1 MSHGHDKA
9 HIAPHEAPVT
19 NAEPPLHFRPL
30 HDRVLVKREKPE
42 EVSRG
47 GIIIPDSVQE
57 KSGEATVMAVGTGK
71 ILANGTVVPPSVK
84 KGDVVYLSKHS
95 LRDIPIDGKT
105 YGVVRDEDIDGVK
118 ES

>member
-9 HIAPHEAPVT
+9 HIPPHDPPVT

-30 HDRVLVKREKPE
+30 HDRVLVKREVPE
-42 EVSRG
+42 KVSKG
-47 GIIIPDSVQE
+47 GIIIPEAAQE
-57 KSGEATVMAVGTGK
+57 KGGVATVMAVGTGK
-71 ILANGTVVPPSVK
+71 VLANGAVVPPSVK

-95 LRDIPIDGKT
+95 LQDVPVDGEKF
-105 YGVVRDEDIDGVK
+105 GIVREEDILAVR